1 MLTIDD
7 RLRGLGDGLLRESP
21 PITIDEVRDGGVRLV
36 TVPDEA
42 ERIAD
47 ASTARR
53 LPRIVWPAAA
63 AVLVV
68 VLVVAVRGTDDPP
81 SAAPSQD
88 GRVLLDAAVEGW
100 ALLGLDDSGRW
111 DASTRSHLYVSVDDP
126 TKAIQVSVFDADFMT
141 PDLEGSSPVA
151 LRDGREAEIVDQ
163 EFIGGRAVAY
173 EVDGVW
179 VNVSSNGVTDE
190 VLVELAGAVR
200 RDGLTASIPPELVP
214 VGFEDR
220 GSVRQRESTFVTD
233 DAGEVGGPAILWSS
247 GERIFWTSSVPG
259 PESVEVMVA
268 FGSDLERL
276 DVRGTEGAAFSLP
289 EQPSFQGLVWVEG
302 GRSFFAGSNGVAR
315 DELVRLVERLRPVS
329 VEEWD
334 RAVAS
339 IAPPVAVLDPEAG
352 LPAPGSL
359 VPTRV
364 SLFPYLPE
372 DAIPVEGGGSTF
384 ATYGYDQAG
393 VETPGS
399 SWIGAV
405 GPGGEVGTGHD
416 VVIQVADPAIALLG
430 RPPTV
435 DGRVEGVSEYDFGD
449 GAQLFTER
457 DGVSISVQGSDK
469 DVLYSL
475 IEQVRPL
482 VDDGV
487 LGGYELVG
495 ELPAGLA
502 VTAAPYGVGIETG
515 STPFVQV
522 GNTMS
527 LRVDRAPVNF
537 VLATE
542 GGPFEL
548 VSTPLGDTWI
558 SAREFSEIPG
568 RTVYTAVVGLEDGT
582 TLWAQSQ
589 FLTQDEFLNAL
600 GAVQLVDRAA
610 WEAIYDP
617 MPAIVPRLAEGT
629 EATVPAETVPAEQ

>member
-7 RLRGLGDGLLRESP
+7 RLRGLGDALLRESP
-21 PITIDEVRDGGVRLV
+21 PITIDEVRGQRVPVVTASPGGPENAAV
-36 TVPDEA
+36 
-42 ERIAD
+42 
-47 ASTARR
+47 STARR

-63 AVLVV
+63 AVLVA
-68 VLVVAVRGTDDPP
+68 VLVIAVRGTDDPP

-88 GRVLLDAAVEGW
+88 GRVLLDAAIEGW
-100 ALLGLDDSGRW
+100 ALLGLDDAGQW

-141 PDLEGSSPVA
+141 PDLEGSSPVV

-200 RDGLTASIPPELVP
+200 RDGLTASVPPELVP

-220 GSVRQRESTFVTD
+220 GIVRQRESTFVTD

-247 GERIFWTSSVPG
+247 GERNFWTSSVPG

-289 EQPSFQGLVWVEG
+289 EQPSFQGLAWAEG
-302 GRSFFAGSNGVAR
+302 GRSFFAGSNGLAR
-315 DELVRLVERLRPVS
+315 DDLVRLVERLRPVS
-329 VEEWD
+329 IEEWD

-339 IAPPVAVLDPEAG
+339 IAPPIAVLDPEAG

-372 DAIPVEGGGSTF
+372 DAIPVEGGRSTY
-384 ATYGYDQAG
+384 ANYGYSHAG

-399 SWIGAV
+399 SWSGAV
-405 GPGGEVGTGHD
+405 APGGEVGTGD
-416 VVIQVADPAIALLG
+416 DILIWVADRAIAALG
-430 RPPTV
+430 GLPTV

-449 GAQLFTER
+449 GVQLFTER
-457 DGVSISVQGSDK
+457 DGVSISVQGGDK

-475 IEQVRPL
+475 IEEVRPL
-482 VDDGV
+482 VADGV

-502 VTAAPYGVGIETG
+502 VTAAPYGIGIETG
-515 STPFVQV
+515 STPSVQV
-522 GNTMS
+522 GRSMS
-527 LRVDRAPVNF
+527 LQVDRAPVNI
-537 VLATE
+537 VLVRE

-548 VSTPLGDTWI
+548 VSTPLGDTWF

-568 RTVYTAVVGLEDGT
+568 QTVYTAVVGLEDGT

-589 FLTQDEFLNAL
+589 FLTEDEFLRAL
-600 GAVQLVDRAA
+600 GSVQLVDRAT

-617 MPAIVPRLAEGT
+617 MPAIVPRLDEGT
-629 EATVPAETVPAEQ
+629 EATVPADT